1 MHMDRAERQPKTA
14 CVQSLRTGGEPLP
27 PQHRQPPARCAGC
40 EDTRP
45 IRPARAASVSA
56 EPAQA
61 YPNRDTRGNHPAQG
75 VGEFSQVFGI
85 GYRVRVDWKSPA
97 ESCLPADMGPAIA
110 PTAILGYG

>member
-1 MHMDRAERQPKTA
+1 MHMDRAEGNQKPRVFSP
-14 CVQSLRTGGEPLP
+14 CGPVESPSR
-27 PQHRQPPARCAGC
+27 RNAGNRRPVAPG
-40 EDTRP
+40 DARP

-61 YPNRDTRGNHPAQG
+61 YPNRDPRGNNPGQG
-75 VGEFSQVFGI
+75 VREFSQVFGT